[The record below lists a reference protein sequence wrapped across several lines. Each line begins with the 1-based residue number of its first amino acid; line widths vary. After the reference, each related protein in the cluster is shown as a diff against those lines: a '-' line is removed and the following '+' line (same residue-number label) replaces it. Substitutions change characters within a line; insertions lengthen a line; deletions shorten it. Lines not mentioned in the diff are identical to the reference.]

1 MMRNIVM
8 TVAFGI
14 AGLAHAE
21 DEKAAASTKPVATK
35 PASTTAK
42 ANTKAVDEKPGDAK
56 EKKVRYT
63 KSKQVDF
70 SNQTVEGKMHRPEAS
85 LVTASEGVTDNGLL
99 RLRED
104 FLDKFSTFAGEEIQ
118 Q

>member
-1 MMRNIVM
+1 M
-8 TVAFGI
+8 TSHMTTYWTTKLLLVAACFI
-14 AGLAHAE
+14 AVPALAVE
-21 DEKAAASTKPVATK
+21 STPTAATATK
-35 PASTTAK
+35 DEAAK
-42 ANTKAVDEKPGDAK
+42 EDATKK
-56 EKKVRYT
+56 EKKVRFK

-70 SNQTVEGKMHRPEAS
+70 SDQTVEGKLHRPEAS

-104 FLDKFSTFAGEEIQ
+104 FLDKFTTFAGEEIQ